1 MESIVLMVG
10 SLLGGGALAT
20 IVTALVNRNKIR
32 ADTLNTNI
40 MSLLEID
47 ARMQKR
53 LTDLEER
60 VSRLYKENEQLRDEN
75 MKLKEKVSKLESEIK
90 KKSERSSA

>member
-1 MESIVLMVG
+1 MESVILLAG

-20 IVTALVNRNKIR
+20 IVTTLVNRNKSK

-47 ARMQKR
+47 ARMQQR
-53 LTDLEER
+53 LTSLEDR
-60 VSRLYKENEQLRDEN
+60 VGRLYKENEQLHDEN
-75 MKLKEKVSKLESEIK
+75 TKLREKVPGLGARTANN
-90 KKSERSSA
+90 ERSTT